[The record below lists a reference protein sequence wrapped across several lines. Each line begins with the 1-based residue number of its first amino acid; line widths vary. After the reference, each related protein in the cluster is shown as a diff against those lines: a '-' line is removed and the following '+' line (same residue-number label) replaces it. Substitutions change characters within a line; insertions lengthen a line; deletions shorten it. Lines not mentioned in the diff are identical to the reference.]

1 MYLAWPMYELIRY
14 FLKTIEYFF
23 TNLNQNC
30 CITLKVMF
38 PKKKNVFGK
47 GVWLSLSYD
56 YQFKVF
62 KHYILKA
69 HLDQILVLE

>member
-30 CITLKVMF
+30 CITLKIMVQ
-38 PKKKNVFGK
+38 KKKSVWQ

-56 YQFKVF
+56 YHFRVF

-69 HLDQILVLE
+69 HLDQFLVLE

>member
-1 MYLAWPMYELIRY
+1 MYELIRY

-30 CITLKVMF
+30 CITLKVIV
-38 PKKKNVFGK
+38 KKKKKVFGK

-69 HLDQILVLE
+69 HLDQFLVLE